1 MQTDTAGDF
10 SCSGTYTVADQQIK
24 CWRHDNPHGVQ
35 TLRQALCNSCN
46 PAFMQLGQ
54 RIGVKTLYKYFE
66 AFGLFGKTGN
76 DIARAYNGVFY
87 QENKVAAAEL
97 ATMSFGQRFE
107 ISPLQ
112 LITAISAIA
121 NDGVLVEP
129 RVVKKI
135 ENPDT
140 KSIETVETES
150 IRKVI
155 SKN

>member
-1 MQTDTAGDF
+1 M
-10 SCSGTYTVADQQIK
+10 VIADRTIK
-24 CWRHDNPHGVQ
+24 CWRREPHGHQ
-35 TLRQALCNSCN
+35 TLRNALENSCN

-87 QENKVAAAEL
+87 EENKVAAAEL

-112 LITAISAIA
+112 LITAISAM
-121 NDGVLVEP
+121 
-129 RVVKKI
+129 
-135 ENPDT
+135 
-140 KSIETVETES
+140 
-150 IRKVI
+150 
-155 SKN
+155 